1 MNALVCHGVDR
12 KGAPP
17 TFPGLIDIDRR
28 LTAEKIAD
36 TIHRGTGR
44 MPSFPNIADEHL
56 TALLNYLRSWRRHL
70 WKKELSSAPNQ
81 QETRDSNAKGAQV
94 YADRCAICH
103 GDSREG
109 IPPSFPMLVGVGN
122 RLSVEQVTDLVHHG
136 KGRMPPM
143 PDLQGGELEAL
154 LEFLGVRAAA
164 EQSEEPKDEDAYTFT
179 GYRKFLD
186 PDGYPAI
193 APPWGTLSAIDLST
207 GRFLWKIPFGEYP
220 DLARGGMKDTGSEN
234 YGGPI
239 VTAGGVLFIGATV
252 YDRKFHAFDVRNGRL
267 LWEYEL
273 PFAGMATPA
282 TFSVDGKQYVVTV
295 SSGGRDP
302 KSPVG
307 GAYIAFTL
315 PR

>member
-1 MNALVCHGVDR
+1 M
-12 KGAPP
+12 
-17 TFPGLIDIDRR
+17 T
-28 LTAEKIAD
+28 E

-44 MPSFPNIADEHL
+44 MPSFPNIADDRL
-56 TALLNYLRSWRRHL
+56 NALLDYLRDGEDVSTKR
-70 WKKELSSAPNQ
+70 ELSSTPDQPAAGQ
-81 QETRDSNAKGAQV
+81 TASSNGTGAQV
-94 YADRCAICH
+94 YGDRCAICH
-103 GDSREG
+103 GDHREG

-122 RLSVEQVTDLVHHG
+122 RLSSAQVADLVSKG

-143 PDLQGGELEAL
+143 PDLQGPELEAL
-154 LEFLGVRAAA
+154 LQFLGVHPA
-164 EQSEEPKDEDAYTFT
+164 EAKPEPEPEDRYTFT

-193 APPWGTLSAIDLST
+193 APPWGTLSAIDLKT
-207 GRFLWKIPFGEYP
+207 GRLLWKLPFGEYP
-220 DLARGGMKDTGSEN
+220 DLAQRGIRNTGSEN

-239 VTAGGVLFIGATV
+239 VTAGSVLFIGATV
-252 YDRKFHAFDVRNGRL
+252 YDRKFHALDVSTGKT

-273 PFAGMATPA
+273 PFSGMATPA
-282 TFSVDGKQYVVTV
+282 TFMIDGKQYVVTA

-307 GAYIAFTL
+307 GAYIAFSL